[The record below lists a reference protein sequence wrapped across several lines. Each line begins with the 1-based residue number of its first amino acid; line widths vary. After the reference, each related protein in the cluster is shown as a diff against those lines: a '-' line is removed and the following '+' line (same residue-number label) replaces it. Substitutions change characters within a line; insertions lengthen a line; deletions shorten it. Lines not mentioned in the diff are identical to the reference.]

1 MAKFRRNHT
10 QRRGGF
16 QVAWRFIV
24 LVGVIVVGLLWV
36 APRWSSLFVSSER
49 QSEDAEFLY
58 SLRTYLPSSAGEVV
72 HHSNFTLSYS
82 EPHEQAAW
90 TAYVVK
96 KENVRQK
103 NYPRSRYYFED
114 PKVSTGSAQFYDYK
128 GSGYERGHLV
138 PAADMRFDSVAI
150 KETFYMSNMSPML
163 RPFNNG
169 IWRELEIRVRN
180 WSYKTD
186 SLYVISGP
194 VLNSVLGRIGQST
207 QISVPSAFFKIILD
221 YRADKPR
228 VIAFIIPHAL
238 SEKPLQDYAVSVQ
251 EVEKLTGLTF
261 FSEMLTEGEK
271 EHLFFSVDTSQWKW
285 DRKYYDLRV
294 RKWNYE

>member
-24 LVGVIVVGLLWV
+24 LIGIIVLGFLWV
-36 APRWSSLFVSSER
+36 APRWGSLIFSPGGNA
-49 QSEDAEFLY
+49 EDSEFLY
-58 SLRTYLPSSAGEVV
+58 SLRTYLPASDGEVV
-72 HHSNFTLSYS
+72 HHRFYTLSYS

-90 TAYVVK
+90 TAYVLK

-103 NYPRSRYYFED
+103 RYPRSRYYFED
-114 PKVSTGSAQFYDYK
+114 PKVSTGSAQYYDYR

-138 PAADMRFDSVAI
+138 PAADMRFDSVAV

-169 IWRELEIRVRN
+169 IWRELEILVRN

-194 VLNSVLGRIGQST
+194 VLDPVMGKIGQST
-207 QISVPSAFFKIILD
+207 SVSVPSAFFKIILD
-221 YRADKPR
+221 YKATQPR
-228 VIAFIIPHAL
+228 VISFIIPHAL
-238 SEKPLQDYAVSVQ
+238 SEKPLQEYAVSVK
-251 EVEKLTGLTF
+251 EVERRTGLNF
-261 FSEMLTEGEK
+261 FSEMLTEQEK
-271 EHLFFSVDTSQWKW
+271 EQLFFHVDTTQWKW
-285 DRKYYDLRV
+285 YQKYFDLRV